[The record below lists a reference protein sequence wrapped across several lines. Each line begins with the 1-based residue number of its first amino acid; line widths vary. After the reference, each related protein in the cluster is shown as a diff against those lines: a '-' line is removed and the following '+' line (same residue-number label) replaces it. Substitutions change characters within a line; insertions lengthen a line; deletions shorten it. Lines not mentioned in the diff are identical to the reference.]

1 MFGFAGNLVN
11 VVIPRP
17 GPNGEPAP
25 GVGKVSR
32 DCIGLKL
39 YVFLEYADVDGS
51 NKARQAL
58 NGRKFGGNQVVATF
72 YPESKF
78 AQGEYDG

>member
-1 MFGFAGNLVN
+1 MLLCHMVFILPTISAECNGVGAEFDLLDSSFSSWELIIFGFAGNLVN

-32 DCIGLKL
+32 DCIGSKL
-39 YVFLEYADVDGS
+39 FVY
-51 NKARQAL
+51 
-58 NGRKFGGNQVVATF
+58 T
-72 YPESKF
+72 
-78 AQGEYDG
+78 